1 LAHLDLCEGDAQ
13 AIMHDSILFYVL
25 VAVGSG
31 VGGLIGQRLSER
43 LHRDRT
49 KAFLRFV
56 RVTLPNAEVVE
67 AISVANTD
75 KQALENIERRL
86 RNASRTL

>member
-1 LAHLDLCEGDAQ
+1 MHEGV
-13 AIMHDSILFYVL
+13 LFYVL

-75 KQALENIERRL
+75 KQAIANIERRL
-86 RNASRTL
+86 RDASRNL